1 MAKLPTTFTT
11 LDLQGFDID
20 RAQQYAIINREM
32 LDLACAVLQR
42 NRIGIA
48 TRSVQ
53 AALKHIYGIGG
64 SADTIC
70 QLLREWRTDN
80 LAALK
85 QNRGE
90 KDLVSAI
97 LEGTD
102 DGLLDDSD
110 IPEDYLLVMRQMAV
124 AGYKLAYQKADTSVS
139 GDRMKT
145 LAAEND
151 LMKLQLKDFPKLE
164 FQLNFYKAEYDRQQ
178 NELREAYMNLNK
190 QQLADSDNFRQQ
202 LDSLHQER
210 NDLVAKL
217 SEAEKRLSAVADLE
231 SKERERTGEIS
242 RLNGQLEAQGREIS
256 SQHEQIQSLQAQAG
270 EKQVLES
277 QLATIQG
284 QLNEA
289 NETITRLQGQVQQK
303 SAALQV
309 DVDVDGLIAEK
320 ESLAKKV
327 GELEAQVAEFQ
338 RVPATNGAKKNG
350 KTLVG
355 SSK

>member
-1 MAKLPTTFTT
+1 
-11 LDLQGFDID
+11 
-20 RAQQYAIINREM
+20 
-32 LDLACAVLQR
+32 
-42 NRIGIA
+42 
-48 TRSVQ
+48 
-53 AALKHIYGIGG
+53 
-64 SADTIC
+64 
-70 QLLREWRTDN
+70 
-80 LAALK
+80 
-85 QNRGE
+85 
-90 KDLVSAI
+90 
-97 LEGTD
+97 
-102 DGLLDDSD
+102 
-110 IPEDYLLVMRQMAV
+110 
-124 AGYKLAYQKADTSVS
+124 
-139 GDRMKT
+139 
-145 LAAEND
+145 
-151 LMKLQLKDFPKLE
+151 MKLQLKDFPQLQIE
-164 FQLNFYKAEYDRQQ
+164 LNFYKSECERQR
-178 NELREAYMNLNK
+178 LDLKEAYMNLNK
-190 QQLADSDNFRQQ
+190 QDLANSENFRQQ
-202 LDSLHQER
+202 LDNLYQER
-210 NDLVAKL
+210 NDLTAKL
-217 SEAEKRLSAVADLE
+217 SEAEKRLVEVADLE

-277 QLATIQG
+277 QLATIQA
-284 QLNEA
+284 QLKEA